1 MSRFFPLLN
10 LALLLLIAPLA
21 QAQVLSPEEQK
32 AAVAKFQAHRA
43 ELPALT
49 AEFSEERAT
58 RLLTTP
64 IHSNG
69 TIAFQVPNKFR
80 RELRGDAPSLTV
92 CNGTELYIYYPKFKQ
107 AEKYTL
113 GQQKFFDDSIAALT
127 AGLNF
132 QNVEKFFRLTVSK
145 AGGGYEVAL
154 SPKSGGLKKI
164 LTSLTVWLDSEGNI
178 QKTDA
183 ILPKGDRVIT
193 TYKNVRAAKTSD
205 AKFDFT
211 VPAGATVTTPL
222 GK

>member
-1 MSRFFPLLN
+1 MSRSFPLLS
-10 LALLLLIAPLA
+10 LAFLLVLAPFAGA
-21 QAQVLSPEEQK
+21 QAISPEEQK
-32 AAVAKFQAHRA
+32 AVLARFQAHRA
-43 ELPALT
+43 ELPSLT
-49 AEFSEERAT
+49 ADFTEERTT

-64 IHSNG
+64 ITSNG

-80 RELRGDAPSLTV
+80 REMHGDTPSITV
-92 CNGTELYIYYPKFKQ
+92 CNGSELYIYYPKFKQ

-132 QNVEKFFRLTVSK
+132 QNVDKFFRLVVSK
-145 AGGGYEVAL
+145 AGNGYEIAL
-154 SPKSGGLKKI
+154 TPRSGGLKKI
-164 LTSLTVWLDSEGNI
+164 LVSLTVWLDADGNL

-183 ILPKGDRVIT
+183 VLPKGDRVVT
-193 TYKNVRAAKTSD
+193 VYKNVHPAKTSD

-211 VPAGATVTTPL
+211 PPAGATVTTPL

>member
-1 MSRFFPLLN
+1 MSRSFPLLSL
-10 LALLLLIAPLA
+10 LAFVFLA
-21 QAQVLSPEEQK
+21 SFAHAQELSADEQK
-32 AAVAKFQAHRA
+32 ALVAKFQAHRA
-43 ELPALT
+43 ELPSLT
-49 AEFSEERAT
+49 ADFSEERTT
-58 RLLTTP
+58 RLLNAPVT
-64 IHSNG
+64 SAG

-132 QNVEKFFRLTVSK
+132 QNVEKFFRLVVSK
-145 AGGGYEVAL
+145 QGAGYQIAL
-154 SPKSGGLKKI
+154 TPKSGGLKKI
-164 LTSLTVWLDSEGNI
+164 LSSLTVWLDADGNI

-183 ILPKGDRVIT
+183 VLPKGDRVVT
-193 TYKNVRAAKTSD
+193 TYKNVHPAKTSD
-205 AKFDFT
+205 TKFDFT
-211 VPAGATVTTPL
+211 PPAGATVTTPL